1 MARIRTIKPEFW
13 EDEKIGLLSHGAR
26 LLFLCCLNLSDDEGR
41 LRWNTYY
48 LASTAFMYDEI
59 KIETMEKWMKEL
71 VDNDLIY
78 VYQAGEA
85 KYNVGLIKNF
95 KKHQVINRPQPS
107 KFPPPNVFSDSVND
121 SLNDSVNDSVN
132 DSLPEREKEREE
144 EKEKEKEEK
153 RDTSVSPEKT
163 KPINPDPE
171 KETHPPVPPPPLP
184 DPEYEKFQKWILNN
198 APQVAKMKE
207 PFSEAEYFKIRKE
220 FPPPLT
226 AEVLMAMHNCKDL
239 LKKYVSA
246 NITFRNW
253 INRRLKDGKNI
264 GSKVHEIVTNPTT
277 GDFSDDI

>member
-1 MARIRTIKPEFW
+1 MSRIRTIKPEFW

-48 LASTAFMYDEI
+48 LASSAFMYDEI

-71 VDNDLIY
+71 VDNELIY

-85 KYNVGLIKNF
+85 KYHVGLVKNF

-107 KFPPPNVFSDSVND
+107 KFPPPNDHS
-121 SLNDSVNDSVN
+121 DSVNDSVN
-132 DSLPEREKEREE
+132 DSVSDSLLEREKEREE
-144 EKEKEKEEK
+144 EKEQK
-153 RDTSVSPEKT
+153 RDTNVSPESPDHQNSN
-163 KPINPDPE
+163 PINPDFPE
-171 KETHPPVPPPPLP
+171 KEEPHPPVAPPPLP
-184 DPEYEKFQKWILNN
+184 DPDFLKFQKWIQEK

-207 PFSEAEYFKIRKE
+207 PFTEEEYLRIKE
-220 FPPPLT
+220 EFSGDMT
-226 AEVLMAMHNCKDL
+226 AEVLLAMHNCKDL

-246 NITFRNW
+246 NLTFRNW
-253 INRRLKDGKNI
+253 INRRLKDGTST
-264 GSKVHEIVTNPTT
+264 GRQVHEVITDPRK